1 MRIFRCVLALVV
13 LGAIA
18 VQLHRKLG
26 IAGFDPVNFFSFF
39 TIVSNIFGAAVL
51 LAAAFE
57 VPEDRHLRDV
67 LRGVATLSLVIVGV
81 VFSVLL
87 ASGDSGL
94 MPWVNA
100 IVHYAMPILIALD
113 WCLDPPRTPVSR
125 RDATTWLVLPAA
137 YLVYALVR
145 GAFVHWYPYPFLNV
159 DAIGYAGVAAYSAG
173 ILVFSLLAAYALM
186 TLGNTLRARA
196 GRTNAREPA

>member
-1 MRIFRCVLALVV
+1 MRIFRCVLALIV

-18 VQLHRKLG
+18 VQLHQKLA
-26 IAGFDPVNFFSFF
+26 IAGFDPINFFSFF

-51 LAAAFE
+51 LAAAFDL
-57 VPEDRHLRDV
+57 PEDRRVRDL

-87 ASGDSGL
+87 ARGDSGL

-113 WCLDPPRTPVSR
+113 WCLDPPQTPVSR
-125 RDATTWLVLPAA
+125 RDAATWLVLPAA
-137 YLVYALVR
+137 YLAYALVR
-145 GAFVHWYPYPFLNV
+145 GAIVHWYPYAFLNV
-159 DAIGYAGVAAYSAG
+159 DTIGYAGVAAYSAG

-186 TLGNTLRARA
+186 AIGNTLRARA
-196 GRTNAREPA
+196 NRANALERA